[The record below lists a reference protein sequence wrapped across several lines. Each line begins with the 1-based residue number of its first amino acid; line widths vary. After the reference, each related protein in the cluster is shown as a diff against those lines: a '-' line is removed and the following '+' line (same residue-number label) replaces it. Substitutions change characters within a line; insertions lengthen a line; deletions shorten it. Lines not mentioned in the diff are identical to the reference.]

1 MDFKELIPYLTSV
14 KKIFLAGECRQ
25 KVAAALAGCCDM
37 EDCGDFRSAARKMC
51 VEAVSGDVVLLSP
64 ATASMD
70 EFKNYRERG
79 NCFKEIVREV
89 TGA

>member
-1 MDFKELIPYLTSV
+1 MV
-14 KKIFLAGECRQ
+14 
-25 KVAAALAGCCDM
+25 
-37 EDCGDFRSAARKMC
+37 DCGDFRSAARKMC